1 MHFRTMY
8 GRNLLALLVIGI
20 GLSTG
25 LLGQIAVENVRVHDL
40 ATEGI
45 VNPKGIAYHPV
56 RETLFVTR
64 QSKVFELSLDGKL
77 LNTIWIGDLT
87 HKAKDVAYDAI
98 TGDLLI
104 VDGSNKVF
112 RVGADGTISGSGA
125 YLSLLGEV
133 QAEGIAAAPDGS
145 TSALWIA
152 DETSESLIEYS
163 RFGDAI
169 NGFRT
174 DKILATFLEP
184 KGVAHFKNNLL
195 VVDDASGSRRLYW
208 LSRLGALI
216 QYVLDTE
223 RYGVVDPE
231 GVTSINDQTICIV
244 SNLDSK
250 LLCFDAGQT
259 LVPQNFV
266 AVPSGLGIPGSFLG
280 MAAVNTIRAGN
291 PVEVEVLYADGTRAN
306 KVQLFD
312 PIPGDGQSAFL
323 TREITQ
329 NPLASAMIMRGT
341 AGPVQGF
348 SLAGNSDLDYMDGI
362 GGRLPVSQE
371 LYFSEIRHRRPDSNG
386 FLLAANTTPIGP
398 VSTRV
403 FLLNAN
409 TNPAAEV
416 IVEAFDNAGE
426 RVAVTDL
433 ELGTNGS
440 FFGTLTKLL
449 GDDFEILDG
458 YLKVTS
464 SRPLQGMLFLKNG
477 DNLTSAM
484 GMVKPTANK
493 FWTPHFFL
501 GNGSGTTRFRA
512 VNVGDK
518 DFDGTVRAFD
528 SNGMELSS
536 HRILIPPGAVL
547 DADVGVLL
555 SMQGMGEVQGSLS
568 MENNV
573 IFPGSSGGR
582 EAVLASVTYIGVNNS
597 TASTLPLDA
606 TGMKQTMFL
615 HVAQSKISRVFQGL
629 AILNPNPLPVIVRV
643 EAYDEDGDL
652 TGEQE
657 MVLESGQR
665 RIGLLTDPGFFGPY
679 FEQTKGHLRV
689 LSDQPIISYSLF
701 GGTKFLAAI
710 QGQQKLN

>member
-1 MHFRTMY
+1 MHFRNILKNY
-8 GRNLLALLVIGI
+8 LLALLVIGT
-20 GLSTG
+20 GLSTA

-40 ATEGI
+40 ASEGI
-45 VNPKGIAYHPV
+45 VNPKGITYHPG
-56 RETLFVTR
+56 RGTLFVTR
-64 QSKVFELSLDGKL
+64 KSKVFEVSLEGKV

-87 HKAKDVAYDAI
+87 NKAKDVAYDAI

-112 RVGADGTISGSGA
+112 RVGADGTIPGNGV
-125 YLSLLGEV
+125 LLTLLGSVE
-133 QAEGIAAAPDGS
+133 AEGIAAVPDGS
-145 TSALWIA
+145 SSALWIA

-223 RYGVVDPE
+223 KYGVVDPE
-231 GVTSINDQTICIV
+231 GVTSIDDQTICMV

-250 LLCFDAGQT
+250 MLCFDAGVS

-280 MAAVNTIRAGN
+280 MAAVNTIRADN
-291 PVEVEVLYADGTRAN
+291 PVEVEVLYGDGTRAN

-329 NPLASAMIMRGT
+329 NPDAAAMIMRGT

-348 SLAGNSDLDYMDGI
+348 SLAGNSNLDYMDGI

-371 LYFSEIRHRRPDSNG
+371 LYFPEIRHRRPDSNG

-398 VSTRV
+398 VSTTL

-416 IVEAFDNAGE
+416 IVEAFDDAGQ
-426 RVAVTDL
+426 RIAVTDF
-433 ELGTNGS
+433 ELGQNGS

-449 GDDFEILDG
+449 GNDFEIPGG

-464 SRPLQGMLFLKNG
+464 TRPIQGMLFLKNG

-484 GMVKPTANK
+484 GMIKPTANK
-493 FWTPHFFL
+493 FWAPHFFL
-501 GNGSGTTRFRA
+501 GNGAGTTRFRA

-518 DFDGTVRAFD
+518 VFDGTVRVFD
-528 SNGMELSS
+528 SNGMELAS
-536 HRILIPPGAVL
+536 HKVLIPSGTAL
-547 DADVGVLL
+547 DSDLGVLL

-568 MENNV
+568 LENNV
-573 IFPGSSGGR
+573 IFPGSGGGR
-582 EAVLASVTYIGVNNS
+582 EAVLASLTFIGANDS

-643 EAYDEDGDL
+643 EVYDEDGEL

-657 MVLESGQR
+657 LVLESGQR
-665 RIGLLTDPGFFGPY
+665 KIGLLTDPGFFGPY

-689 LSDQPIISYSLF
+689 LCDQPVISYSLF
-701 GGTKFLAAI
+701 GGKKFLAAI
-710 QGQQKLN
+710 QGQEKLN